1 MFKFKHPFTCICS
14 GPTGSGKTTFVQNV
28 LKYNMIQPPSEKIVW
43 LGTPITMEGVEFHS
57 DIPDDI
63 EDKFNSEDNNL
74 LIIDDLMTQCHSD
87 ERMTRLFSVGS
98 HHKNLS
104 IVFIIHNLFHQGREM
119 RNMGLNSHYI
129 ILLKNPRDSQQIATL
144 ARQIYPADWRFL
156 VEAYEEAT
164 SEPHGYLVLDLKPD
178 TPDMLR
184 IRTAIFPHESQI
196 VYINKN
202 TSVKNKS
209 FVIETDM

>member
-28 LKYNMIQPPSEKIVW
+28 LKYNMIQPPPEKIVW

-57 DIPDDI
+57 DIPEDI

-119 RNMGLNSHYI
+119 RNMSLNSHYI

-164 SEPHGYLVLDLKPD
+164 SKPHGYLVLDLKPD

-184 IRTAIFPHESQI
+184 IRTAIFPDESQI

>member
-28 LKYNMIQPPSEKIVW
+28 LKYNMIQPPPEKIVW

-57 DIPDDI
+57 DIPEDI

-119 RNMGLNSHYI
+119 RNMSLNSHYI

-164 SEPHGYLVLDLKPD
+164 SKPHGYLVLDLKPD